1 MSPFAQAHRR
11 EFVESRPDQLAQVM
25 KLSVIVPT
33 CDRVDHLAEC
43 LRRIEGADEIVV
55 ADDSQTTE
63 THELVQRYSKD
74 IILVQGPRKGP
85 AANRNKGTHSCSG
98 DWFVFI
104 DDDCLPAENWLS
116 EIRNATARCDVV
128 EGKTICPDKTNHP
141 FEDVVENL
149 TGDLL
154 WSCNLAV
161 SRSLFERLGGF
172 DEDFLIAGGEDLEF
186 ARRLRMSNARIHFA
200 SGAIVYHPVRR
211 LSFVGLVNKVFQMH
225 WHILYRLKIDSS
237 RSATFHE
244 ILDLLRTTVRVILS
258 PPLERNIQGIA
269 RLALEWVFLPTWIV
283 YLFVWEWRFRMKR
296 FLPLKSPD
304 PEYCDRN

>member
-1 MSPFAQAHRR
+1 
-11 EFVESRPDQLAQVM
+11 M
-25 KLSVIVPT
+25 KLSVIIPT
-33 CDRVDHLAEC
+33 CDRVASLKEC

-55 ADDSQTTE
+55 ADDSRTQDTRD
-63 THELVQRYSKD
+63 LIQREYKN
-74 IILVQGPRKGP
+74 IIWVQGTRKGP
-85 AANRNKGTHSCSG
+85 AANRNRGACSSTA

-104 DDDCLPAENWLS
+104 DDDCLPHENWLS
-116 EIRNATARCDVV
+116 EIRYAAPRCDVV

-141 FEDVVENL
+141 LEDVVENL

-161 SRSLFERLGGF
+161 SRSLFEDLGGF

-186 ARRLRMSNARIHFA
+186 ARRLRTSKARIHFA

-244 ILDLLRTTVRVILS
+244 VVDFLRTTAREILS
-258 PPLERNIQGIA
+258 PALKRNNQGIA
-269 RLALEWVFLPTWIV
+269 RLALEWVFLPVWIF
-283 YLFVWEWRFRMKR
+283 YLFVWERRFRKR
-296 FLPLKSPD
+296 HFSSPKTKD
-304 PEYCDRN
+304 Q